1 MDARFRF
8 VEHTSCMSMCAPAC
22 VYACAMYAARALSST
37 LTTSLNPASLAPP
50 SLRWRCQ
57 VACVNNQGL
66 RLRQTQAVPSP
77 TSLLRSST
85 SSCSPRPLLCN
96 LETASPRLNR
106 RPVCRSST
114 DVPTLAYR
122 QLCLVHLPCCS
133 LLRCE
138 MRQDGHDLSL
148 VSCLYLP
155 LRHPCVLPGCSH
167 I

>member
-1 MDARFRF
+1 MDD
-8 VEHTSCMSMCAPAC
+8 TMLSI
-22 VYACAMYAARALSST
+22 ARAALSCGRRQDGHDV
-37 LTTSLNPASLAPP
+37 SLVSCRINIDLRLPP
-50 SLRWRCQ
+50 PFSPSPILLRWRCQ

-96 LETASPRLNR
+96 LKTASPRLNR

-155 LRHPCVLPGCSH
+155 LRHPCVLPVCSH